1 LVPSRVAA
9 TIGGL
14 NATVLF
20 AGLVAPGE
28 YQINVVVPAAASGDN
43 LLVLTV
49 NGIVTQAGAYLAVQ

>member
-1 LVPSRVAA
+1 M
-9 TIGGL
+9 
-14 NATVLF
+14 LF